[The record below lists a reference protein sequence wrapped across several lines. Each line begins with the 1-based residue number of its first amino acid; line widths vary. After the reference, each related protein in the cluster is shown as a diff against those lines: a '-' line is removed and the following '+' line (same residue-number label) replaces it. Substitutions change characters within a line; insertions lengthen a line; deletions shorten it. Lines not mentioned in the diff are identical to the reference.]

1 MNLPD
6 HSFYRSRAELDAG
19 LMTLRLSPVGR
30 GIVTMIVARPLVNER
45 KSMNSVTLTPA
56 RPLTGDRWKKSSGEL
71 TLQCRRQ
78 LTVFNMRVAGL
89 VAGPRER
96 WPLSGDNFI
105 VDLDLSQEA
114 LASERHLRIG
124 TALIA
129 IRPEC
134 HDGCSKFAAR
144 FGPDALAFVNSLEGR
159 RLRLRG
165 LLAMVIE
172 PGVVTVGDDIVA
184 L

>member
-1 MNLPD
+1 M
-6 HSFYRSRAELDAG
+6 A
-19 LMTLRLSPVGR
+19 LRLSPIGR

-45 KSMNSVTLTPA
+45 KPMNSVSLTPA
-56 RPLTGDRWKKSSGEL
+56 MSLTGDRWKKNSGEL

-105 VDLDLSQEA
+105 VDMDLSTEA
-114 LASERHLRIG
+114 LASGRRLRIG
-124 TALIA
+124 TALIE

-144 FGPDALAFVNSLEGR
+144 FGPDALDFVNSLEGK

-172 PGVVTVGDDIVA
+172 PGIVTVGDDIVA

>member
-1 MNLPD
+1 MNPPNN
-6 HSFYRSRAELDAG
+6 SFYRSRAELDAG
-19 LMTLRLSPVGR
+19 LMALRLSPIGR

-45 KSMNSVTLTPA
+45 KPMNSVSLTPA
-56 RPLTGDRWKKSSGEL
+56 MSLTGDRWKKNSGEL

-105 VDLDLSQEA
+105 VDMDLSTEA
-114 LASERHLRIG
+114 LASGRRLRIG
-124 TALIA
+124 TALIE

-144 FGPDALAFVNSLEGR
+144 FGPDALDFVNSLEGK

-172 PGVVTVGDDIVA
+172 PGIVTVGDDIVA